1 MRTNLSVR
9 QKRQKNDALWT
20 IFNEEIQNTEKKKV
34 PLECIYGYNNREICE
49 RCQTLLVYSE
59 EGFLTC
65 TNANCGIVY
74 KDLVNQTAEWRYY
87 GAEDCH
93 STNPTRCGIPVNP
106 LFQSSYGC
114 KVLCSKSSSYEMKK
128 IRRYTE
134 WQSMPYKEKTQYDD
148 FQFITIMAQN
158 AGIPKIFIDD
168 AIKYHKMV
176 KEYDLTFRGLNNDG
190 ILAASIYISFRVN
203 QYPRTAK
210 EIASIFYL
218 DAQSTTKGCKNAI
231 TIINDLEKNMDNRD
245 KTDLGMVLPHMFI
258 ERYCS
263 KLLINEEL
271 TKFCQFMSK
280 KVEQMKWMTE
290 NTPPSIAA
298 GIIYFVSQIF
308 HLNICKHNIKAVSET
323 SEVTINK
330 CYKKLEKIMN
340 TYNLIPQSLLLKY
353 NVNLA
358 KM

>member
-1 MRTNLSVR
+1 
-9 QKRQKNDALWT
+9 
-20 IFNEEIQNTEKKKV
+20 
-34 PLECIYGYNNREICE
+34 
-49 RCQTLLVYSE
+49 
-59 EGFLTC
+59 
-65 TNANCGIVY
+65 
-74 KDLVNQTAEWRYY
+74 
-87 GAEDCH
+87 
-93 STNPTRCGIPVNP
+93 
-106 LFQSSYGC
+106 
-114 KVLCSKSSSYEMKK
+114 MKK